1 MMKKAKLLCLAAALL
16 LMLGM
21 LAGCESVWNALD
33 ALPDLTEDTS
43 AALPESD
50 APADTSTALPD
61 ENGSYTERDDVALY
75 LWTYRCL
82 PRNFLT
88 KADARALGWEGGS
101 LEPYAPGCS
110 IGGDRF
116 GNYEGLLPA
125 GVSYRECD
133 IGTAGA
139 DSRGARRIVYA
150 EDCSAIYYTDDHY
163 ESFTLLY
170 GEEAGR

>member
-1 MMKKAKLLCLAAALL
+1 MMKKAKFLCLAAALL
-16 LMLGM
+16 LTLGM

-50 APADTSTALPD
+50 APVDTSTALPD

-116 GNYEGLLPA
+116 GNRERLLPEA
-125 GVSYRECD
+125 SGRTWYECD
-133 IGTAGA
+133 VNYAGGY
-139 DSRGARRIVYA
+139 RGAERVLYSS
-150 EDCSAIYYTDDHY
+150 DGLIYYTDDHY
-163 ESFTLLY
+163 ESFTPLY
-170 GEEAGR
+170 EFED